1 MRIWSAAILDRMA
14 KASYRTNMI
23 TTLLGTWFTIG
34 LFLDAWAHNNV
45 PELETFFTPWH
56 AVFYSGFFATAAW
69 IAWTVKD
76 ALRGGWR
83 GLRAMPA
90 GYGAAVVALVSF
102 GVFAV
107 GDMIWH
113 VVFGV
118 EQNINILFSPTHIG
132 LITSMIVIVTTPLRA
147 AWADPDLPDAPGLR
161 RLLPAVLSFALATTQ
176 VLLLVQY
183 VNALTYSSGGVVI
196 ALSAGDQDR
205 TAGFVSS
212 LAVTTLVIGAPLL
225 TIARRF
231 ALPFGAAT
239 ILYALLGVLS
249 GAITGF
255 RDVPLLVAF
264 LAAGV
269 VVDLLARYLNPAPS
283 RLWRYRL
290 FAALSP
296 LLTWTVYI
304 LTAYYT
310 APPIAPRFL
319 GDVEHPEGALELW
332 TGVPV
337 VQAALGLLLAVLL
350 VPVHRPDPP
359 RGQVEQPGETNDL
372 EPAVQR

>member
-1 MRIWSAAILDRMA
+1 MA
-14 KASYRTNMI
+14 KASYRTNLV
-23 TTLLGTWFTIG
+23 TTLLGTWFTVG

-56 AVFYSGFFATAAW
+56 AVFYSGFVATAAW

-76 ALRGGWR
+76 AVRGGWR
-83 GLRAMPA
+83 GVSAFRAMPA
-90 GYGAAVVALVSF
+90 GYGAAAVALVSF

-107 GDMIWH
+107 GDMTWH
-113 VVFGV
+113 GVFGV
-118 EQNINILFSPTHIG
+118 EQDINILFSPTHLG
-132 LITSMIVIVTTPLRA
+132 LITSMIVIVTTPMRA
-147 AWADPDLPDAPGLR
+147 AWADRDLPAAPGLR
-161 RLLPAVLSFALATTQ
+161 PLLPAVLSLALATTQ
-176 VLLLVQY
+176 VLLLLQY
-183 VNALTYSSGGVVI
+183 VNALVYSSGSVVI
-196 ALSAGDQDR
+196 ALSAGDQGW
-205 TAGFVSS
+205 TAGFVSA

-225 TIARRF
+225 TVARRW
-231 ALPFGAAT
+231 LPPFGTAT
-239 ILYALLGVLS
+239 ILYALLGGLS

-255 RDVPLLVAF
+255 RDVPMLIAF
-264 LAAGV
+264 VAAGV
-269 VVDLLARYLNPAPS
+269 GVDLLVRGLRPAPS

-304 LTAYYT
+304 VTAYYT
-310 APPIAPRFL
+310 SPPIAPRF
-319 GDVEHPEGALELW
+319 GSVEHPEGVVELW

-359 RGQVEQPGETNDL
+359 PRGQVEEPREASDF
-372 EPAVQR
+372 EPAVQHQA